1 MLVWIDTETTG
12 LDFSN
17 DKLLEV
23 AVIITTDNLKVVDRY
38 TSVIKTTKKALRG
51 MDEWCQT
58 THGASGLLDELAT
71 ADKSLKQVE
80 QEVIALL
87 DKHDLTSRATLA
99 GNSVHFD
106 RRMLETRMPR
116 LMARFTHQ
124 NLDVSAIGLT
134 VKRWTPNVYDYVKKI
149 MKLSRTDAVQHRA
162 LSDLLD
168 CIESLRLYKKHTFT
182 TASEEYLIAIGEGGQ

>member
-23 AVIITTDNLKVVDRY
+23 AVIITNDNLKVIDRY
-38 TSVIKTTKKALRG
+38 ASVIKTTKKALRG

-87 DKHDLTSRATLA
+87 DKHDLTSRVTLA

-106 RRMLETRMPR
+106 NRFLTRDMPT
-116 LMARFTHQ
+116 LMKRFSHQ
-124 NLDVSAIGLT
+124 MLDVTAIGLC
-134 VKRWTPNVYDYVKKI
+134 VKRWNTTAYDTLYAKKG
-149 MKLSRTDAVQHRA
+149 TVAHRA
-162 LSDLLD
+162 MAD
-168 CIESLRLYKKHTFT
+168 IESSIKQMKFYKKHG
-182 TASEEYLIAIGEGGQ
+182 LVG